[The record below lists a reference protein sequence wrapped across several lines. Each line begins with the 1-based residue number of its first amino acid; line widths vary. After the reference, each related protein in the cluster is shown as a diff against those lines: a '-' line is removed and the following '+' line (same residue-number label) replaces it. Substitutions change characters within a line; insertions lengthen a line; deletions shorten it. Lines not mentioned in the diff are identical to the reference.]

1 MHTRHTLY
9 LFFCT
14 LIFSLTTNNV
24 YAFFDS
30 SVTEYKNGTTNDI
43 SNKTFE
49 SVTNKNALGVYNKT
63 TVTGK
68 NVEIKSNNNQD
79 AALLY
84 LKNGGI
90 LKLED
95 ATLTGTNLRD
105 SAIVQR
111 HRLFSSDVPGTSLL
125 ELKNSSVELTTDPAN
140 TQPLVHME
148 STDSTTP
155 ISFQSES
162 TAFHVNMLN
171 DQQELF
177 SLATY
182 ATLSMTGTEGKKSS
196 ITIDD
201 SGSNTKGI
209 YAGGANVDL
218 NYTDITVRHGGGHAI
233 FGYVLSNYPFVDP
246 NVTTSPTVTFRNG
259 IIKVDQGAGIAGL
272 QGGTY
277 HIDHADITSNGY
289 GVYLSGHSAAFPF
302 VFDMSDTHINT
313 SAGSSAALLLRNLST
328 VSTSRPDGAFTF
340 SNSTI
345 QSEGTNTVW
354 IHDDDTGNKSKQ
366 LQFTGSSI
374 LNANPETGNAFSIT
388 GSNLDTPTTF
398 SLKNSTVEGNIALT
412 KDTGATAS
420 FDMDGST
427 LTGGRVYSANGG
439 ALNMVLRNA
448 STAYAGAALTNL
460 SLDDSSRWILN
471 SRGGTQNEANIS
483 GLLLNEGSIAF
494 ERDRL
499 PSLLRAA
506 PSFSSFSRLTTRDL
520 DGNGA
525 FYMGVDIADD
535 QADSLIVTGSATGAH
550 ALYVTN
556 SGAEPTRERMQS
568 HLVEAANGDARFSLG
583 NQGGY
588 VEAGLYLYELS
599 HEAQGDSGTAWYL
612 KRASTDPVIPPVD
625 PVDPPVVPP
634 VDPVDPPVIPP
645 VDPVDPPVVPP
656 IDPVDPPVVP
666 PVDPIEPPVIPPVD
680 PVDPPVDPIEP
691 PVVPPVTPP
700 VQPVQPAAPILTPT
714 AEVVLGL
721 SGMAPSYAM
730 WYGQLSNLRDRL
742 GEIRYGIGKDG
753 FWTRGF
759 AQENKL
765 DGLKGIDVS
774 QKVYGGSLGYDRSY
788 QSDPDSKWL
797 FGFRGQV
804 SRAEQDVNAN
814 YGGSGDNNSY
824 GFAGYATWQHR
835 SGWYVDSVATWDWYH
850 QDLKTH
856 MLDGR
861 NVKGS
866 YHSYGGG
873 LSLEAGRS
881 INLWGKAFLEPQ
893 AQLSYYWLKG
903 SSFTMDN
910 GMEVS
915 QRDMNSLTGRVGLV
929 LGKKWSFED
938 NTYIQPY
945 AKVGGIHEFLGSQ
958 KVSVNGETFTG
969 DLQGS
974 RVYYGVGVDW
984 QFTDAAK
991 LYGEFKREDGEHI
1004 SQTWGVSVGLRYA
1017 F

>member
-1 MHTRHTLY
+1 MHIRRTVYFFFFTL
-9 LFFCT
+9 LFPFT
-14 LIFSLTTNNV
+14 INNA

-30 SVTEYKNGTTNDI
+30 SVIEYKNGMLNDI
-43 SNKTFE
+43 SNRIFE
-49 SVTNKNALGVYNKT
+49 SLTNKNAIGVYNKT

-68 NVEIKSNNNQD
+68 NVEINSNNNQD
-79 AALLY
+79 AALIY
-84 LKNGGI
+84 LKNGGV

-95 ATLTGTNLRD
+95 ATLMGTNLRD
-105 SAIVQR
+105 SAIAQL
-111 HRLFSSDVPGTSLL
+111 HRLFSSDIPGTSLL
-125 ELKNSSVELTTDPAN
+125 EFKNSSIELTTDPAN
-140 TQPLVHME
+140 TQPLIHME

-155 ISFQSES
+155 VSLQSES
-162 TAFHVNMLN
+162 TTFHVNTLN
-171 DQQELF
+171 EQQEF
-177 SLATY
+177 FYLATY
-182 ATLSMTGTEGKKSS
+182 ATVSLTGTESKKSS
-196 ITIDD
+196 IIIDEA
-201 SGSNTKGI
+201 GSNTKGI
-209 YAGGANVDL
+209 YAAGSNVDL
-218 NYTDITVRHGGGHAI
+218 NYTDITIQHGEGHAI
-233 FGYVLSNYPFVDP
+233 FGSVLSNYPFVDP
-246 NVTTSPTVTFRNG
+246 SVTTSPTVTFRNG
-259 IIKVDQGAGIAGL
+259 SIKVDQGAGIAGL
-272 QGGTY
+272 KGGTY
-277 HIDHADITSNGY
+277 SIDHADITSNGY
-289 GVYLSGHSAAFPF
+289 GVYLSGYSSAFPF
-302 VFDMSDTHINT
+302 VFDMSDTHITT
-313 SAGSSAALLLRNLST
+313 SAGSSAALLLKNLST
-328 VSTSRPDGAFTF
+328 VSADRPNGAFTF
-340 SNSTI
+340 SNSVI
-345 QSEGTNTVW
+345 QSEGANTVW
-354 IHDDDTGNKSKQ
+354 IHDDDTGNRSKQ

-374 LNANPETGNAFSIT
+374 LNAHPETGNAFSIT

-398 SLKNSTVEGNIALT
+398 SLKDSTIAGNIAHM
-412 KDTGATAS
+412 KDASATAS
-420 FDMDGST
+420 FDMDGSS

-439 ALNMVLRNA
+439 TLNMTLRNG
-448 STAYAGAALTNL
+448 STAYAGASLSNL
-460 SLDDSSRWILN
+460 SLDGSSGWILN
-471 SRGGTQNEANIS
+471 SMGGTQNEANIS
-483 GLLLNEGSIAF
+483 GLLLNKGSIAF

-499 PSLLRAA
+499 PSRFRAA
-506 PSFSSFSRLTTRDL
+506 PSFSSFSKLTVHDL

-525 FYMGVDIADD
+525 FYMGVDIAED
-535 QADSLIVTGSATGAH
+535 QADSLIVTDNATGAH
-550 ALYVTN
+550 SLYVTH

-568 HLVEAANGDARFSLG
+568 HLVEAANGNAQFSLG
-583 NQGGY
+583 NSGGY

-599 HEAQGDSGTAWYL
+599 HETQGNAGTAWYL
-612 KRASTDPVIPPVD
+612 KRASKLIDPVDPVIPPVD
-625 PVDPPVVPP
+625 PVDPPADPLVPP
-634 VDPVDPPVIPP
+634 VDPT
-645 VDPVDPPVVPP
+645 VPP
-656 IDPVDPPVVP
+656 T
-666 PVDPIEPPVIPPVD
+666 
-680 PVDPPVDPIEP
+680 
-691 PVVPPVTPP
+691 TPP
-700 VQPVQPAAPILTPT
+700 VQPAQPAAPILTPT
-714 AEVVLGL
+714 AEAVLGL

-742 GEIRYGIGKDG
+742 GEIRYGTGQDG

-788 QSDPDSKWL
+788 QFDADSKWL
-797 FGFRGQV
+797 FGFRGQI
-804 SRAEQDVNAN
+804 SRADQDVNGN

-866 YHSYGGG
+866 YHNYGGG
-873 LSLEAGRS
+873 LSLETGRS
-881 INLWGKAFLEPQ
+881 IDLWGKAFLEPQ

-929 LGKKWSFED
+929 LGKKWDFEE

-1004 SQTWGVSVGLRYA
+1004 SQTWGVSVGLRYE